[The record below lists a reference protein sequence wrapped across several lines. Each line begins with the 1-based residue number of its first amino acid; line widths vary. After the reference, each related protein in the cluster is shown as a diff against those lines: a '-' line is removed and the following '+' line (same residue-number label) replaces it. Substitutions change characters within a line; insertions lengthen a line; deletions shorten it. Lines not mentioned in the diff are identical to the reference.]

1 VTGPFHVFPFVILWN
16 EMNWVSSAPRNLMQ
30 SKWQLADSYV
40 TELLLVI
47 SDSEDRKEHEYLG
60 VCLSI

>member
-1 VTGPFHVFPFVILWN
+1 
-16 EMNWVSSAPRNLMQ
+16 MNWVSSAPRNLMQ